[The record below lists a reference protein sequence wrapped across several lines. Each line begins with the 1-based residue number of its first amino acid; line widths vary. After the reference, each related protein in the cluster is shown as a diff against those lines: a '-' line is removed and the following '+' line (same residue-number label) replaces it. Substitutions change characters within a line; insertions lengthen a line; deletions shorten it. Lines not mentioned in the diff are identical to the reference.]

1 MPRWRVSER
10 RGACNPKGKSLP
22 RLTTGE
28 AVAKSLILH
37 GVDTVFGIPGA
48 HMYHFTDALARES
61 NRIRFVTTR
70 HEQGAGHLAFG
81 YAKSTGRTGVYTV
94 VPGPGVLNSSSALS
108 VAYGA
113 NAPVLCVTG
122 NVMSHLIGRGR
133 GQLHE
138 LPDQLATLRGITGYA
153 ERIDHPTEAPRI
165 VAQAFREMHSGR
177 VRPAAIEAPWD
188 VFGQAADVDLEL
200 DRSLAAPPSPDTDR
214 IEEAAKLIREAKNP
228 LIVVGA
234 GAQHA
239 PTEVAALAELI
250 QAPVT
255 AFRSGKGVVGND
267 SPYGLLSVAAY
278 EYWPKCDLL
287 IGIGSRLEL
296 VHFRWRWMPEGIKT
310 VRIDIDPT
318 EFVRVRPDVGIVTDA
333 KPGTAALIDALETT
347 IDVRP
352 SRADEFLGYKAAAEA
367 AIETVQPQVGFLKAI
382 RAALPPDGFLVEEI
396 TQAGFT
402 ARFAFPVYGPRQ
414 YVTCG
419 YQESLGF
426 GFQTAVGVKIAN
438 PDQCVVSITGDGGFM
453 FGIQELATAVQHR
466 VNLVTVVFNNSAFGN
481 VHRDQTT
488 VFDGRL
494 IGAELVNPDFV
505 RVAEGFGAKGVRAS
519 SPAELRIALEEG
531 FREDG
536 PVLIEV
542 PIETGSE
549 ASPWPFAHPER
560 NG

>member
-10 RGACNPKGKSLP
+10 RGSRNPKGKSLP

-138 LPDQLATLRGITGYA
+138 LPDQLATLRGFTGYA
-153 ERIDHPTEAPRI
+153 ERIDHPTEAPRV
-165 VAQAFREMHSGR
+165 VAQAFREMHTGR

-214 IEEAAKLIREAKNP
+214 IEAAAKLIRQANNP

-267 SPYGLLSVAAY
+267 SPYGLLSTAAY

-333 KPGTAALIDALETT
+333 KLGTAALIDALETT

-352 SRADEFLGYKAAAEA
+352 SRADEFLGYTAVAEA

-438 PDQCVVSITGDGGFM
+438 PDKCVVSITGDGGFM

-505 RVAEGFGAKGVRAS
+505 RVAEGFGAKGVRVS

-536 PVLIEV
+536 PVLIDV

>member
-1 MPRWRVSER
+1 M
-10 RGACNPKGKSLP
+10 P

-214 IEEAAKLIREAKNP
+214 IEAAAKLIREAKNP

-333 KPGTAALIDALETT
+333 KLGTAALIDALETT

-419 YQESLGF
+419 YQESLGY

-438 PDQCVVSITGDGGFM
+438 PDKCVVSITGDGGFM

-505 RVAEGFGAKGVRAS
+505 RVAEGFGAKGVRVS

>member
-10 RGACNPKGKSLP
+10 RGSRNPKGKSLP

-138 LPDQLATLRGITGYA
+138 LPDQLATLRGFTGYA
-153 ERIDHPTEAPRI
+153 ERIDHPTEAPRV
-165 VAQAFREMHSGR
+165 VAQAFREMHTGR

-188 VFGQAADVDLEL
+188 VFGQAADIDLDI
-200 DRSLAAPPSPDTDR
+200 DRTLPAPPSPDTDR
-214 IEEAAKLIREAKNP
+214 IEAAAKLIRQANNP

-267 SPYGLLSVAAY
+267 SPYGLLSTAAY

-333 KPGTAALIDALETT
+333 KLGTAALIDALETT

-352 SRADEFLGYKAAAEA
+352 SRADEFLGYTAVAEA

-419 YQESLGF
+419 YQESLGY

-438 PDQCVVSITGDGGFM
+438 PDKCVVSITGDGGFM

-505 RVAEGFGAKGVRAS
+505 RVAEGFGAKGVRVS

-536 PVLIEV
+536 PVLIDV